1 MDIEF
6 DPRKR
11 ELTLADRGLDFADAE
26 RLFDGPHV
34 TLEDCRFDY
43 SEPRYMTYGLLAERM
58 VMIAWT
64 PTETGIRVI
73 SMRKCNERER
83 KKFAARM
90 G

>member
-11 ELTLADRGLDFADAE
+11 EMTLADRGLDFLDAG
-26 RLFDGPHV
+26 RLFEGAHV

-43 SEPRYMTYGLLAERM
+43 SEARYMTYGLLAERM

-64 PTETGIRVI
+64 PTATGIRVI